1 MRRTFVALVAG
12 VCLTAA
18 SSARAADAAKVEV
31 GGGYSFLND
40 VTSSQSFN
48 GWAASLAGYFGD
60 SLGVAAEVG
69 GNYATVSV
77 VGTSV
82 SLSEYSFMAGPK
94 VVSRHN
100 RKMTPFGQV
109 LLGGVHLSG
118 GVLGFTASETDFAV
132 QPGAGVDV
140 AVTPNMAVRV
150 QGDYRLI
157 RSSGAS
163 DNNFRLMLGIVL
175 HQ

>member
-12 VCLTAA
+12 VGLTAA

-31 GGGYSFLND
+31 GG
-40 VTSSQSFN
+40 V
-48 GWAASLAGYFGD
+48 
-60 SLGVAAEVG
+60 
-69 GNYATVSV
+69 
-77 VGTSV
+77 
-82 SLSEYSFMAGPK
+82 
-94 VVSRHN
+94 R
-100 RKMTPFGQV
+100 
-109 LLGGVHLSG
+109 LSG
-118 GVLGFTASETDFAV
+118 GALGFTASETDVAV

-140 AVTPNMAVRV
+140 TVTPNMAVRV